1 MSTTDQLVEALL
13 ALHSAGG
20 RMRVVD
26 GRLQVDVDIELAESV
41 WQTIKAHRGELVA
54 SLAGDRP
61 LWGDAPIWPDRPAD
75 RPAGPSPDGIDRC
88 GRCGSTETVDS
99 TIHDGA
105 SVRRDCAACGRFW
118 KFTLWYGVVM
128 P

>member
-1 MSTTDQLVEALL
+1 MSTNDEIVEALL

-61 LWGDAPIWPDRPAD
+61 LWGDAPIWPDRPAS

-88 GRCGSTETVDS
+88 DRCGSTETVDS
-99 TIHDGA
+99 TIHGGA
-105 SVRRDCAACGRFW
+105 SIRRDCAACGRFR